1 MSEFSTKINQI
12 TYEERVSDMI
22 GELSCHDH
30 EKIVRHHLGVCYEL
44 YEKLEATKTRLGTKC
59 SEKDRLLAMCWVTG
73 HRDGWQDGPTNAET
87 FDAVNT
93 ELFNEYGVDWL
104 NHFEREKEGTA

>member
-12 TYEERVSDMI
+12 TYEERVHDMI

-44 YEKLEATKTRLGTKC
+44 YENLEAKIARLESRGIEDMKYRIKILE
-59 SEKDRLLAMCWVTG
+59 SAL
-73 HRDGWQDGPTNAET
+73 RDVDMLIQNGQIAHAR
-87 FDAVNT
+87 DAIKRALEAAT
-93 ELFNEYGVDWL
+93 P
-104 NHFEREKEGTA
+104 